1 MHSEYK
7 VLTFD
12 VNNITYGFNIDDI
25 NGVNTSK
32 SIKRVETPNKVLIGS
47 VEYRNTII
55 EALSISKIL
64 FDKYENNNKI
74 TFIVLNGYNKALV
87 IDSIDKIINI
97 NSGDIDIITENNTI
111 IKNDIDIIDN
121 FIKSNNNIISILNK
135 DKFIRF
141 IENKLK

>member
-25 NGVNTSK
+25 NGVDTSK
-32 SIKRVETPNKVLIGS
+32 NIKRVETPNKVLIGS

-74 TFIVLNGYNKALV
+74 TFIVLNEYNKALV

-97 NSGDIDIITENNTI
+97 NSGDIDIITESNTI